1 MDLMIICC
9 ANNSCCGFAHL

>member
-9 ANNSCCGFAHL
+9 ASNSCCGFAYL